1 MTLICFLKDLA
12 FALAFYAVAVPVS
25 VGLAVWVV
33 ILFIVQIAASLL
45 TGGRWYPRVA

>member
-1 MTLICFLKDLA
+1 MTPIRFLKDLA

-33 ILFIVQIAASLL
+33 ILFIVQVTAYAL
-45 TGGRWYPRVA
+45 TGGRWYPRVS